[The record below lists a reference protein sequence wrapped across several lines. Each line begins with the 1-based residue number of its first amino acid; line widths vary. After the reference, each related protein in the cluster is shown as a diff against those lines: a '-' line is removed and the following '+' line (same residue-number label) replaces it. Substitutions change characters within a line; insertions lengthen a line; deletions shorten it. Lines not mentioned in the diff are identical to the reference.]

1 MTTELPEVWSLTHP
15 TEPLALKLTAKLGL
29 AQVGRMMGSP
39 PVPLLD
45 KLDYAHPSYK
55 KDAAEAAAE
64 IRRLLADLAVLETA
78 LSVVSKGFDNFV
90 DACIDKTGASK
101 APERSAMMKARAM
114 LPPSCKHA
122 CAKKA

>member
-1 MTTELPEVWSLTHP
+1 MSESSYRADPV
-15 TEPLALKLTAKLGL
+15 LTAELGL
-29 AQVGRMMGSP
+29 APEQWTRQAPVGRLVGSP

-55 KDAAEAAAE
+55 KDVSEAAAE
-64 IRRLLADLAVLETA
+64 IRRLLEEVAVLETA
-78 LSVVSKGFDNFV
+78 LYVVSKGFDNFV
-90 DACIDKTGASK
+90 DACIDKAGASK

-122 CAKKA
+122 CSKKA